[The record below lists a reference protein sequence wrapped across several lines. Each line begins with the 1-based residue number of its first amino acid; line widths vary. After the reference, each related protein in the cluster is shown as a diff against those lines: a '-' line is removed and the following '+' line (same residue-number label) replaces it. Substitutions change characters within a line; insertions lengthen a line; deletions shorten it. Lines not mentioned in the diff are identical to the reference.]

1 MWSRLVVFMRNR
13 AGQHESEERARR
25 IPKIVLESLRG
36 EFMSELT
43 KLAETKDIGP
53 GEAIAVEAGGQRI
66 AVFNVNGTICAIG
79 DTCTHRGGPLSH
91 MAKLKVG
98 S

>member
-1 MWSRLVVFMRNR
+1 
-13 AGQHESEERARR
+13 
-25 IPKIVLESLRG
+25 
-36 EFMSELT
+36 MSELT

-79 DTCTHRGGPLSH
+79 DTCTHRGSPLSH
-91 MAKLKVG
+91 GKVEGWIVTCPWHGAKIRYPNGRRIEPTRSCRGGEL
-98 S
+98 